1 MPRYTPIVDS
11 LPDKAPFI
19 GTETLERASG
29 IMTRA
34 RIGANESLFGPSP
47 KAVAAMQATLVDA
60 WRYADPENFDLK
72 AAIAAHHGISPDNVA
87 TGEGIDG
94 LLGLVVRMV
103 VKEGTPVV
111 TSAGAYPT
119 FNFHVAGFGGVL
131 TQVPFKDDHED
142 LDGLLDAV
150 KKTGAALVYV
160 SNPDNPMGNYHSADK
175 IATFLDA
182 LPEGTLLCYD
192 EAYVEFAPHAAR
204 LPLDVDDPRLIRM
217 RTFSK
222 AYGMAAMRVAYALG
236 SADLCAN
243 FNKVRNHFG
252 VNRIAQIG
260 AIAALEDQDW
270 LNHVIAQ
277 VEKGR
282 ERIGRL
288 ARQEGLTPLPSATNF
303 VTIDCHG
310 GAELATA
317 IVQEMGKR
325 GVFIRMPF
333 VAPQNRCIRI
343 SVGDE
348 PAMAVLEQE
357 FSAGVAAARAAVGEN
372 A

>member
-1 MPRYTPIVDS
+1 MPLYTPIVQG

-47 KAVAAMQATLVDA
+47 KAVAAMQSALVEA
-60 WRYADPENFDLK
+60 WRYADPENYDLK
-72 AAIAAHHGISPDNVA
+72 EAIAAHHGISPKNVA

-94 LLGLVVRMV
+94 LLGLVVRMM

-119 FNFHVAGFGGVL
+119 FNFHVAGFGGAL
-131 TQVPFKDDHED
+131 TQVPFKCDHED
-142 LDGLLDAV
+142 LDGLLAAV
-150 KKTGAALVYV
+150 EDTGATLVYL

-175 IATFLDA
+175 VAAFLDA
-182 LPEGTLLCYD
+182 LPENTLLCYD
-192 EAYVEFAPHAAR
+192 EAYIEFAPEDAR
-204 LPLDVDDPRLIRM
+204 LPLNVDDPRLIRM

-236 SADLCAN
+236 HEEICAT
-243 FNKVRNHFG
+243 FDKVRNHFG
-252 VNRIAQIG
+252 VNRVAQIG
-260 AIAALEDQDW
+260 AMAALDDQDW
-270 LNHVIAQ
+270 LDQVITE

-282 ERIGRL
+282 ARIAAL
-288 ARQEGLTPLPSATNF
+288 AQAEGFTPLPSATNF
-303 VTIDCHG
+303 VTVDCHG
-310 GAELATA
+310 SAEFSTA
-317 IVQEMGKR
+317 IVQEMFKR

-343 SVGDE
+343 SVGNE
-348 PAMAVLEQE
+348 AAMAVLEEE
-357 FSAGVAAARAAVGEN
+357 FSAGVAAARAVVGEN